1 MHKRQNK
8 QKNQKMDNIQA
19 MDVCLMF
26 RQGRTGWAPLRQH
39 VRVCFGSYAWHTYE
53 MAVINWNISTN
64 IQLAVT
70 GDTIVFKFAK
80 ICAKRDLCHW
90 GRLEMRFFMEMTEM
104 SHTKCADRSP
114 TVHRPFTDCLPTVWY
129 MTKKNPKYTQNS
141 KNQRKMV
148 TFYTKSRKTWLCP
161 QFVHIFVCLLGGAV
175 IQWRIHVNLQNGA
188 CHVLC
193 DQHQC
198 AFHSLL
204 LANVGSYCNMAKT
217 THNLVRDEH
226 KTELAMRGSYGVV

>member
-1 MHKRQNK
+1 MPLMATGNTFFHGNYWNVSHKMRQ
-8 QKNQKMDNIQA
+8 
-19 MDVCLMF
+19 
-26 RQGRTGWAPLRQH
+26 P
-39 VRVCFGSYAWHTYE
+39 
-53 MAVINWNISTN
+53 
-64 IQLAVT
+64 
-70 GDTIVFKFAK
+70 
-80 ICAKRDLCHW
+80 
-90 GRLEMRFFMEMTEM
+90 FMW
-104 SHTKCADRSP
+104 RSP
-114 TVHRPFTDCLPTVWY
+114 TVHRLFTDRLTPPQNETLPPDFVFWGGPMELPPPKWDITQRCLIFWCDVHRLFTDCLPTVWY
-129 MTKKNPKYTQNS
+129 ITKKNPKYTQNS

-161 QFVHIFVCLLGGAV
+161 QFVHIFVCLLGSAV
-175 IQWRIHVNLQNGA
+175 IQWQIHVNLENGA